1 MLEDC
6 SGHFMK
12 ITNLILST
20 TLCSKYYYY
29 PILQIRK
36 EREVKVTTLVKSTAR
51 ISIQV
56 AWLMGFLGS
65 SDGKEAIYNAED
77 PGSIPGLGRSRG
89 EGIGYS
95 LQYSWASLVA
105 QMVKDFS
112 AMQETWV

>member
-1 MLEDC
+1 M
-6 SGHFMK
+6 
-12 ITNLILST
+12 
-20 TLCSKYYYY
+20 YYYY

-36 EREVKVTTLVKSTAR
+36 GREVKVTTLVKSTAR

-89 EGIGYS
+89 EGIGYPF
-95 LQYSWASLVA
+95 QCFWASLVA
-105 QMVKDFS
+105 ELVKVCLQCGRPGFDP
-112 AMQETWV
+112 